1 MTFRYGGDELL
12 VIQPEMDEG
21 TMAGLIASWQR
32 LIGDITVEGVSERIS
47 CSHGMVHDTPATAD
61 ELRHM
66 IKLADDALYR
76 EKTARGTLRRA

>member
-12 VIQPEMDEG
+12 VIQPEMSEEA
-21 TMAGLIASWQR
+21 MVSLISKWQR
-32 LIGDITVEGVSERIS
+32 AVGDITVEGVSEKIS